1 MISLLRGKAA
11 FLHTDSITLD
21 VHGVGY
27 HVHVSKMELPE
38 IVLEQ
43 EYTLQISTIVREDAI
58 TLFGFQTS
66 ERREVFDIL
75 RSVNKVGPKLAMGIL
90 GSISV
95 PDLVAAV
102 QSKNTVT
109 LSKIPG
115 IGKKTAERMCLE
127 LKNKLSGLAI
137 SIPTSGTGGLPMPE
151 RKKPDPLQLALA
163 QLDYRKSEIDVVL
176 SSGAVP
182 SMEEANIQER
192 LRAALSFLAK
202 QP

>member
-11 FLHTDSITLD
+11 FLHADSITLD

-38 IVLEQ
+38 LVLEQ

-66 ERREVFDIL
+66 EQREVFDIL

-102 QSKNTVT
+102 QSKNTVA

-137 SIPTSGTGGLPMPE
+137 SIPTSGLSGLPMPE

-176 SSGAVP
+176 SSGTVP